1 MDWQHFNGLPGRCLR
16 TGQNGINIVF
26 IHGFTS
32 DAKCWL
38 NKNGTFWPSLL
49 SREDTFAGCG
59 IFVFNYLTNFNSS
72 AYGVNDIADSLR
84 EFCNQHQ
91 LFASKATVFVCH
103 SMGGIVA
110 RRFLVSEQSK
120 LGYNNSVKNIGLF
133 LIASPSLGSDYA
145 NKGKPLAGL
154 MQNEQA
160 QYLQFSDRNTLLN
173 QLDRDFLKL
182 KEAGNIEIL
191 GKELIEDKP
200 LKNVP
205 FIARPLLRRPIVLP
219 FSAARYFSDSY
230 KIPGSDH
237 DTIAKPE
244 NERSVQHLALKH
256 FLETCQAAW
265 LSSAE
270 PDGMAAQIMQS
281 SLGEQATA
289 DERGD
294 EKRDLRQNAIQQRY
308 LALVLKEGEELEEDS
323 NWIDRE
329 CPWEVRSYTWESWLY
344 DAPSGRYNR
353 QALDADI
360 GSFLV
365 DSNPREGSKRSS
377 FDDLL
382 RAAVAW
388 IYRQPEKPENTTLEL
403 FVPIEL
409 LGFDWAGVS
418 IHLKMGEAPLCQRI
432 PFVLRSAERFYD
444 EDKTA
449 LRSRLPEKY
458 QQLTSGMGRWISDLQ
473 AAPPDPHLEPVDPL
487 ERLRT
492 SGSKTDLVAVKHLQP
507 VASTPRMR
515 LTWHHHLV
523 EAMVPLA
530 IWWRSQE
537 PDYDQARQNHLDKAY
552 EGLLSGKNGDRVA
565 WEGCHLARLPGLR
578 QQSTGPHARD
588 LVLLLDHPNRYP
600 PAEPN
605 RDPSTRSIPTRS
617 A

>member
-1 MDWQHFNGLPGRCLR
+1 MNWQHYKGPSGGRLR
-16 TGQNGINIVF
+16 KAENGINIVF
-26 IHGFTS
+26 IHGFKS
-32 DAKCWL
+32 DAQCWL
-38 NKNGTFWPSLL
+38 NNNGTFWPFLL
-49 SREDTFAGCG
+49 AQEASFSGSG
-59 IFVFNYLTNFNSS
+59 IFIFNYQTSFESS
-72 AYGVNDIADSLR
+72 NYGPNDIADDLR
-84 EFCNQHQ
+84 EYCYQYQ
-91 LFASKATVFVCH
+91 LFASKAIVFVCH

-145 NKGKPLAGL
+145 NKVKPLAGL

-173 QLDRDFLKL
+173 QLDGDFKKL
-182 KEAGNIEIL
+182 IEAGNIEIR

-200 LKNVP
+200 LQDVP
-205 FIARPLLRRPIVLP
+205 PWSRLFLQKPIVLP

-244 NERSVQHLALKH
+244 NERSSQHLALKH
-256 FLETCQAAW
+256 FLEKCQAAW

-270 PDGMAAQIMQS
+270 PNGMAAQIMQG
-281 SLGEQATA
+281 SLGEQAAA
-289 DERGD
+289 DE
-294 EKRDLRQNAIQQRY
+294 KSDLWQNPIQRRY
-308 LALVLKEGEELEEDS
+308 LALVLKEGEVLEVDS
-323 NWIDRE
+323 NWADRE
-329 CPWEVRSYTWESWLY
+329 CPWEVRSYAWESWLY
-344 DAPSGRYNR
+344 DTPSGRYIW

-360 GSFLV
+360 GRFLV
-365 DSNPREGSKRSS
+365 ASNLREGSKRSS

-388 IYRQPEKPENTTLEL
+388 IYRQPEKPENTMLEL

-418 IHLKMGEAPLCQRI
+418 IHLKMCDEPLYKRI

-458 QQLTSGMGRWISDLQ
+458 RQLTSGMGRWISDLQ

-492 SGSKTDLVAVKHLQP
+492 CGPIKDLVGVKHLQP

-515 LTWHHHLV
+515 LIWHHHLV

-530 IWWRSQE
+530 IWSRSQE
-537 PDYDQARQNHLDKAY
+537 PDHDQARHNHLDQAY
-552 EGLLSGKNGDRVA
+552 EGLLSGKDGEPVA

-578 QQSTGPHARD
+578 HQSTGPHARD

-600 PAEPN
+600 PAKPN

>member
-1 MDWQHFNGLPGRCLR
+1 MDWQHLNGLSGRCLR
-16 TGQNGINIVF
+16 TGQNGINIIF

-49 SREDTFAGCG
+49 SREDPFAGCG
-59 IFVFNYLTNFNSS
+59 IFVFNYQTNFRSS
-72 AYGVNDIADSLR
+72 NYGINDVADSLR
-84 EFCNQHQ
+84 EFCNQHH
-91 LFASKATVFVCH
+91 LFASKAIVFVCH

-120 LGYNNSVKNIGLF
+120 LGHNNSVKKIGLF

-145 NKGKPLAGL
+145 NMGRHLAGL
-154 MQNEQA
+154 TQNEQA
-160 QYLQFSDRNTLLN
+160 QSLQFSDRNTFLI
-173 QLDRDFLKL
+173 QLDRDFVKL
-182 KEAGNIEIL
+182 KETGNIEIL

-200 LKNVP
+200 LKDVP
-205 FIARPLLRRPIVLP
+205 FIARLLSRDPIVKS
-219 FSAARYFSDSY
+219 FSAARYFADSY

-244 NERSVQHLALKH
+244 DERSEQHLALKH
-256 FLETCQAAW
+256 FLKKRQAAW

-270 PDGMAAQIMQS
+270 PDGMAAQIMQG
-281 SLGEQATA
+281 SLGEQAMA

-294 EKRDLRQNAIQQRY
+294 EKRDLRQNALQQRY
-308 LALVLKEGEELEEDS
+308 LALVLKKGEDLEEDS
-323 NWIDRE
+323 SWGDRE
-329 CPWEVRSYTWESWLY
+329 CPWEVSSYEWESWLY
-344 DAPSGRYNR
+344 DTPSGRYIR

-365 DSNPREGSKRSS
+365 ASNLREGSKRSS

-403 FVPIEL
+403 FVPVEL

-418 IHLKMGEAPLCQRI
+418 IHLKMGDVPLYQRI

-473 AAPPDPHLEPVDPL
+473 AAPPDPHLESVDPL

-492 SGSKTDLVAVKHLQP
+492 CGPKTDLVAVKHLQP

-515 LTWHHHLV
+515 LIWHHHLV

-537 PDYDQARQNHLDKAY
+537 PGHDQARHNHLDKAY
-552 EGLLSGKNGDRVA
+552 EGLLRGKDGERVA

-578 QQSTGPHARD
+578 QQSTDPHARD

-600 PAEPN
+600 
-605 RDPSTRSIPTRS
+605 SIRSIPTRS